1 MSKSPSPADCS
12 LRREYQPWQPQADEL
27 SRMEYT
33 QGSELSL
40 LLQHGEIHRL
50 LQDILHSLGEGCRW
64 FSHDSNLKKNH
75 EINYLS
81 IYIYIYN
88 LLVCLFVLNKRKKS

>member
-1 MSKSPSPADCS
+1 MSKLPYPVDCS

-33 QGSELSL
+33 PGSGLLL

-64 FSHDSNLKKNH
+64 FSHDLNLKKNH
-75 EINYLS
+75 EINF
-81 IYIYIYN
+81 
-88 LLVCLFVLNKRKKS
+88 LLIFTLFVCIK